1 MRKFL
6 LLTLLAIGLLGACAG
21 NAGRGD
27 LGARLAA
34 ANLMASSLAASLS
47 QATEAGVIAPR
58 SATAAAA
65 LATLDAIELALEG
78 AGNAWRAGLPDL
90 AERNLGAAENQ
101 MAGLGPL
108 LPHPTGGQ

>member
-34 ANLMASSLAASLS
+34 ANLMAGSLASGLS
-47 QATEAGVIAPR
+47 QATEAGAIAPG
-58 SATAAAA
+58 SATAAAL
-65 LATLDAIELALEG
+65 LATLDAIELALDG

-90 AERNLGAAENQ
+90 AERNLGAAEGQ
-101 MAGLGPL
+101 MAGLSPL
-108 LPHPTGGQ
+108 LPQPAGGK